1 MTKVELI
8 NEVAA
13 SANVTKK
20 AAADA
25 VAAVFALGEVN
36 LVFEGVLPALLGFLP
51 IAYI

>member
-25 VAAVFALGEVN
+25 VAAVFASIEK
-36 LVFEGVLPALLGFLP
+36 ALAAGDKV
-51 IAYI
+51 